1 MSALSAPPGSW
12 PTVPACYGWLSLDR
26 RGRWRL
32 REEVVEHLGL
42 LAYLG
47 TNYGADEVGH
57 WLVRNGPQRVYV
69 ELEYT
74 PWVWRLGAE
83 GSLTAHTGAD
93 GGYPIAAFVDED
105 GVVLLQSVLGVGVL
119 DDRDLAAFL
128 GTCRGC
134 SGKPATEAELLGALE
149 AAVADAVGVFWN
161 TLPLQPVRREGVAAR
176 FGFVPQ
182 PVAL

>member
-12 PTVPACYGWLSLDR
+12 PDVPACYGWLSLDR

-32 REEVVEHLGL
+32 RGEVVGHPGL

-74 PWVWRLGAE
+74 PWVWRLGAD

-105 GVVLLQSVLGVGVL
+105 GVVLLESVRGIGVL
-119 DDRDLAAFL
+119 DDRDLASFL
-128 GTCRGC
+128 GACRGR
-134 SGKPATEAELLGALE
+134 GGEPAAEAELLDLVEGAAG
-149 AAVADAVGVFWN
+149 AAASVFWN
-161 TLPLQPVRREGVAAR
+161 ALPLLPVRREEVAAR
-176 FGFVPQ
+176 FGFVPR
-182 PVAL
+182 PVAS